1 MQRKTAKT
9 KLLAMKRRQHY
20 INLLR
25 ENAPELVKQFGIT
38 SMLLYGSVARGEHHA
53 GSDVDL
59 FVDMPPVMYNAV
71 AASNYLENLLG
82 CKVDLTRNH
91 KTLKPSLLEQIKQD
105 GVQIYTTA

>member
-1 MQRKTAKT
+1 
-9 KLLAMKRRQHY
+9 MKRRQYY

-25 ENAPELVKQFGIT
+25 ENAPELIKQFGIK
-38 SMLLYGSVARGEHHA
+38 SMMLFGSVARDEHRL

-82 CKVDLTRNH
+82 CKVDLIRNH
-91 KTLKPSLLEQIKQD
+91 KSLKPTFIEQIKQD